1 MSAGG
6 HLEQLPS
13 LVPLA
18 FGTSSSFAIGAV
30 LCIMEC
36 LTASLTSTLGAPVS
50 FDSHAYL
57 QTQSDVPWENPPTS
71 H

>member
-1 MSAGG
+1 MGAGG

-18 FGTSSSFAIGAV
+18 FGASSSFAIGAV
-30 LCIMEC
+30 LCIVEC
-36 LTASLTSTLGAPVS
+36 LTASLTSTLGAPMS

-57 QTQSDVPWENPPTS
+57 QTQPDVPWGDPPAS